1 MTSYRPFFLCAGFF
15 FMGIMIGVTVADETS
30 TRPAQAYARG
40 RCEALGGRVVDGV
53 CATVTPIEERKP

>member
-1 MTSYRPFFLCAGFF
+1 
-15 FMGIMIGVTVADETS
+15 MGIAIGICLADETS